1 MEHRWRLARQVVTVP
16 FVTPGFLLTI
26 YVGVSVFGFIKNSS
40 EHYSNFVLAI
50 VAMTGLLG
58 IRNLIDAR
66 LADQNLGFFWPR
78 MAFTVVG
85 FGMAV
90 VGAGFVRLNALRLE
104 TIAPFFEPGD
114 FAFGMVLTVG
124 VLALTLLH
132 WGWVLTAVIA
142 AAIVYFFYGHLIGN
156 FLQIGRAHD

>member
-1 MEHRWRLARQVVTVP
+1 
-16 FVTPGFLLTI
+16 
-26 YVGVSVFGFIKNSS
+26 
-40 EHYSNFVLAI
+40 
-50 VAMTGLLG
+50 MTGLLG
-58 IRNLIDAR
+58 IRNLIDDKIER
-66 LADQNLGFFWPR
+66 NPRFFWPR
-78 MAFTVVG
+78 MAFTVAALAA
-85 FGMAV
+85 AV

-104 TIAPFFEPGD
+104 SIAPFFEPGD

-156 FLQIGRAHD
+156 FLLSHPAYDPNFVMNYLGLGTTPDRKSTRLNSRHS